1 MHVEISL
8 KAWGRWEHPGK
19 KLERRRKTVDPG
31 HSQIKVIR
39 KEEDPAKKKK
49 KKKDLKGGP
58 LRWKEKPVI
67 AVLQKNT
74 AQNISRRMEWWT
86 TANTI

>member
-1 MHVEISL
+1 MRTPREKIT
-8 KAWGRWEHPGK
+8 
-19 KLERRRKTVDPG
+19 ERRRKRVDPG

-49 KKKDLKGGP
+49 DRKGGP
-58 LRWKEKPVI
+58 LRWKEKPVT

-74 AQNISRRMEWWT
+74 AQNISRRME
-86 TANTI
+86 